1 MALDVQTCS
10 TLFMTILMSVE
21 TPVTGTV
28 WKVNFQ
34 AGDQVSEGD
43 VIMIMEAM
51 KMEIPVES
59 PMEGFLYE
67 LFVAEGD
74 QVSEDEEVATVS
86 NASPNWN
93 LPH

>member
-1 MALDVQTCS
+1 
-10 TLFMTILMSVE
+10 MSHFQVE

-28 WKVNFQ
+28 WKINFQ
-34 AGDQVSEGD
+34 VGDEVSQSD

-74 QVSEDEEVATVS
+74 QVSEYQEVATVS

>member
-1 MALDVQTCS
+1 
-10 TLFMTILMSVE
+10 MSVE

-34 AGDQVSEGD
+34 VGDQVSAGD
-43 VIMIMEAM
+43 VIIIMEAM

-59 PMEGFLYE
+59 PMDGFLYE

-93 LPH
+93 FPH